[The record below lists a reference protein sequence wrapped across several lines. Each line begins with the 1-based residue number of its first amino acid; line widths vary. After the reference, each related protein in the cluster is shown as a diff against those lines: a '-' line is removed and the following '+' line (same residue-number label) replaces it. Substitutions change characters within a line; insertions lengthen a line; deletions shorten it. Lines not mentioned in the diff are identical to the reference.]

1 MPVLI
6 LLTFFRLSATAE
18 AACPAGEDQM
28 QLLHRAEGTDSDIS
42 LHTVDTFNIPA
53 GTLAIGDILKT
64 YISVQTQSGT
74 GGNWFLFSPSNNV
87 NIGATKAANSSA
99 VTDTLARGTS
109 NTALYWYSSP
119 QDTGT
124 ATITSW
130 SGAWSIGLRF
140 SAGVTR
146 VVNWNYSVFKI
157 NGTGDCIGASPSA
170 GATTSA
176 SDTEAIMN
184 IDAEQRTLVYVS
196 ILALALA
203 AFNSAAF
210 WAWRIVKG
218 TKKEI

>member
-1 MPVLI
+1 ME
-6 LLTFFRLSATAE
+6 LLY
-18 AACPAGEDQM
+18 
-28 QLLHRAEGTDSDIS
+28 RAEGTDSDIS
-42 LHTVDTFNIPA
+42 LHTADTFDIPA
-53 GTLAIGDILKT
+53 GTLAIGDVLQT
-64 YISVQTQSGT
+64 YVSVQTQSGT
-74 GGNWFLFSPSNNV
+74 GGSWFIFSPSNNT
-87 NIGATKAANSSA
+87 NISATKGANFSA
-99 VTDTLARGTS
+99 VTNTLVRGTS

-130 SGAWSIGLRF
+130 SGEWSIGLRF

-146 VVNWNYSVFKI
+146 VVTWNWAVFKI
-157 NGTGDCIGASPSA
+157 NGTGDCETAASGGGAVS
-170 GATTSA
+170 SA
-176 SDTEAIMN
+176 SDTEAFMN
-184 IDAEQRTLVYVS
+184 IDAEQRTLVYVA